1 MRLSFEDKVAV
12 VVGARSGIGRT
23 TAVAFGD
30 AGASVVV
37 ADRREK
43 EGAEAVDLVE
53 KAGGSATFVRT
64 DVTSEDD
71 IAALMDA
78 AVNSYGGLDCAF
90 NNAGLDINVG
100 VADATVEDFQREI
113 ETNTRGMLLLLKHE
127 IRLMREHDGG
137 AIVNNSS
144 VSGLRPTAA
153 QAVYGLSKAGVTYLT
168 RSAAAEAGKSDI
180 RVNEIGRRC

>member
-1 MRLSFEDKVAV
+1 
-12 VVGARSGIGRT
+12 
-23 TAVAFGD
+23 
-30 AGASVVV
+30 
-37 ADRREK
+37 
-43 EGAEAVDLVE
+43 
-53 KAGGSATFVRT
+53 
-64 DVTSEDD
+64 
-71 IAALMDA
+71 MDA

-113 ETNTRGMLLLLKHE
+113 ETNTRGMLLSLKHE
-127 IRLMREHDGG
+127 IRLMREHGGG